1 MRLSAQILS
10 QRFHAS
16 DIFFVSLPMTSLVVT
31 RRRTVIC
38 VKWQKKSCS
47 SADRSNHSRAC
58 SECTCRLQ
66 SSASQTFASRK
77 FNVFIN
83 IFVGQIYLGAFRD
96 DEGKADSFETWALA
110 LDERAFRARQNEFA
124 DRASLRSC
132 LLFQPPV

>member
-83 IFVGQIYLGAFRD
+83 IFVSQIYLGALRG
-96 DEGKADSFETWALA
+96 DEGKAHSFGTRVLA
-110 LDERAFRARQNEFA
+110 LHESAFRARENEFA
-124 DRASLRSC
+124 DRPSLRRG
-132 LLFQPPV
+132 LRF